1 VARPVLKEGK
11 IILATPIVRRLP
23 QWVLVLLQRMKH
35 NPRSCGVVRR
45 MLARGARKQC
55 EGPRRWMTGGR
66 ARMASSVIGSLGPPW
81 MMVKEPAMYA
91 RLLLFNFRFRFH
103 LLLL

>member
-1 VARPVLKEGK
+1 VGPCPPTAHETQPAL
-11 IILATPIVRRLP
+11 VR
-23 QWVLVLLQRMKH
+23 
-35 NPRSCGVVRR
+35 SSEED
-45 MLARGARKQC
+45 ASERGEKQC

>member
-1 VARPVLKEGK
+1 VGPCPPTAHETQPAL
-11 IILATPIVRRLP
+11 VRSSEE
-23 QWVLVLLQRMKH
+23 H
-35 NPRSCGVVRR
+35 ASE
-45 MLARGARKQC
+45 RGEKQC

-81 MMVKEPAMYA
+81 MMVKELAMYA
-91 RLLLFNFRFRFH
+91 RLLLFNVRFRFH